1 MSLFYIVHRF
11 LFPSRFEAKM
21 GEISEK
27 TLKNHVFRKVSI
39 LRWRDFEKFCSK
51 GSCPGS
57 AELPLTSVVQATR
70 YRQPWTRGTTA
81 KKLLWERTPAK
92 RRRLMNRSQFRRLLN
107 GSFSAVSVNGAVFA
121 SVNTCKYE
129 CKFSKRMSRFVKQPN
144 LWTKRFFESWP
155 EHCLRVMFFTRG
167 EWLSKSQLVEI
178 PIIVKSHFVKVPIR
192 SLKRHRAAAP
202 PRVLFQWIHPK
213 AWWSH
218 QLRIQPG

>member
-1 MSLFYIVHRF
+1 LYAEKELLLSARKSRNTYIKRSTKVYVGNRFLQLKLLNTYFTAFVEIHKIITPLHRSKLKFSKKKSSSKYVKLEKYFKTVFKKMSLFYIVHRF

-81 KKLLWERTPAK
+81 KKLL
-92 RRRLMNRSQFRRLLN
+92 
-107 GSFSAVSVNGAVFA
+107 
-121 SVNTCKYE
+121 
-129 CKFSKRMSRFVKQPN
+129 
-144 LWTKRFFESWP
+144 
-155 EHCLRVMFFTRG
+155 
-167 EWLSKSQLVEI
+167 
-178 PIIVKSHFVKVPIR
+178 
-192 SLKRHRAAAP
+192 
-202 PRVLFQWIHPK
+202 
-213 AWWSH
+213 
-218 QLRIQPG
+218 